1 MALAIPENKNF
12 PIFAVGAI
20 RDQMLQ
26 DWRLELRQRINPK
39 TGELFTED
47 EIARAIAPGS
57 RWWIDANGLD
67 QAGLALQ
74 QQGLT
79 LADQVRIDRANTVW
93 LRDYHGFQWGLDYLP
108 ASGGFGTAMNDQA
121 AVAGTI
127 YYGSTTLED
136 PNAFVVTD
144 PMGQRF
150 QAFQTATANPYGNV
164 SINFLAISLGSKT
177 NIPAGTILTPS
188 ANIPLGNAGRFIAI
202 ENYTGGVDDE
212 TDAEFAKRLL
222 DYIRNKQA
230 AGNRAQMRA
239 WARASSSSVEDGFV
253 YPCALLA
260 GSTVVAITQKR
271 GSTVGPL
278 ARIPNLATLT
288 NATAYLTPPGSLEV
302 PANSLVLVTSA
313 VSVPTDFTILLT
325 MPTNSSAGWRDPVPW
340 PVYDNN
346 AAIVTSIVSPTVF
359 RMSADTAPPI
369 STPKVMLWKESTSQF
384 VAVNALNVTSVG
396 GGIYEISHVGT
407 TVLVGDYVSPL
418 MGRSDTVAG
427 SVQSYF
433 DSLGPGEIVAPD
445 DDRAH
450 RAYRYPLATEEYPYR
465 GGRSVLNTITE
476 SLYPLVS
483 DSDLAYQS
491 QTTPAIPTDP
501 TEGPNMLTLGNLS
514 IYPLT

>member
-12 PIFAVGAI
+12 PIFALGAL

-39 TGELFTED
+39 TDELFTED

-57 RWWIDANGLD
+57 RWWIEANGTD

-93 LRDYHGFQWGLDYLP
+93 LRDFHGFQWGLDYLP
-108 ASGGFGTAMNDQA
+108 AAPGFGPASGTATS
-121 AVAGTI
+121 GTI

-136 PNAFVVTD
+136 PAAVTATD
-144 PMGQRF
+144 PLGQRF
-150 QAFQTATANPYGNV
+150 QAYQTAVADVNGAV
-164 SINFLAISLGSKT
+164 EINWLAINTGSKT
-177 NIPAGTILTPS
+177 NIPSGTVLTLS
-188 ANIPLGNAGRFIAI
+188 GNIPLGNQGTFTTTSDF
-202 ENYTGGVDDE
+202 TGGVDDE

-271 GSTVGPL
+271 GTTLGPL

-313 VSVPTDFTILLT
+313 ISVPTDFTILLT

-340 PVYDNN
+340 PVYDTN
-346 AAIVTSIVSPTVF
+346 AAVVTSVVSPTVF
-359 RMSADTAPPI
+359 RLSADTAPPTT
-369 STPKVMLWKESTSQF
+369 TPKVMIWQESTSQF
-384 VAVNALNVTSVG
+384 VAVNVLNVTSVG
-396 GGIYEISHVGT
+396 GGIYEVTHGGT
-407 TVLVGDYVSPL
+407 SVSINDYVSPL

-445 DDRAH
+445 DDTAH

-465 GGRSVLNTITE
+465 GGRSVLNSITE
-476 SLYPLVS
+476 ALYPLVS
-483 DSDLAYQS
+483 DSDLAFQS